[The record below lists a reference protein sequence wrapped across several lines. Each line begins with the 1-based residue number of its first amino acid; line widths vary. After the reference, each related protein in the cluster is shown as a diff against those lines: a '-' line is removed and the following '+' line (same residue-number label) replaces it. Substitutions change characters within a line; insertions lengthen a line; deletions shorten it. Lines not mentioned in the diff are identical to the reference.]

1 MEREKRVLPL
11 TDLEVT
17 VDGLLPKASVA
28 AKTVYILMMLLL
40 LLLFAAI
47 LI

>member
-17 VDGLLPKASVA
+17 VDGLLPKASGA